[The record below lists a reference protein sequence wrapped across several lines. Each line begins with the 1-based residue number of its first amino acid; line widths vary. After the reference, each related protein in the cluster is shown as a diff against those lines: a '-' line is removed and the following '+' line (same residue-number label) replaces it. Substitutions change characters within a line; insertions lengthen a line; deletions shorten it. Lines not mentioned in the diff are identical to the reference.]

1 MLEHLISELLSSN
14 ISTHSN
20 LLPYTI
26 NHITPDCLVDEGH
39 NKQLFEREDLCSP
52 LIPLLPTSQCEAIST
67 HENVYA
73 KRGKKVNKNH

>member
-20 LLPYTI
+20 LFPYPI
-26 NHITPDCLVDEGH
+26 NHFTPDCLVDEDH
-39 NKQLFEREDLCSP
+39 NKQLFEREDVCSP
-52 LIPLLPTSQCEAIST
+52 LIPLIPTSQCEAIST

-73 KRGKKVNKNH
+73 KRGRQSQ